1 MYSLLLVL
9 LKPQE
14 HFKKIDNLKK
24 YFFFSEF
31 YCESRSLTSRLNFAS
46 HAVGF
51 LYYCNLQWINIT
63 LDHWKNGK
71 FLLLTIWWDYI
82 LHKIGK
88 FIGGV
93 CFYKT
98 GHFSVPLNR
107 ILSFFPRRQDVM
119 EEKWWEPLCQN
130 VFDIQIAREHFTEIS
145 ELFSSKSNCCGMA
158 KRRLIPCFLS
168 TLLLTFPIVD
178 IEWHLDLTEAV

>member
-1 MYSLLLVL
+1 MVRGKKKKFFLFFYSIKNGLKKKFLQTTCMYSLLLVL

-63 LDHWKNGK
+63 LDH
-71 FLLLTIWWDYI
+71 
-82 LHKIGK
+82 
-88 FIGGV
+88 
-93 CFYKT
+93 
-98 GHFSVPLNR
+98 
-107 ILSFFPRRQDVM
+107 
-119 EEKWWEPLCQN
+119 
-130 VFDIQIAREHFTEIS
+130 
-145 ELFSSKSNCCGMA
+145 
-158 KRRLIPCFLS
+158 
-168 TLLLTFPIVD
+168 
-178 IEWHLDLTEAV
+178 